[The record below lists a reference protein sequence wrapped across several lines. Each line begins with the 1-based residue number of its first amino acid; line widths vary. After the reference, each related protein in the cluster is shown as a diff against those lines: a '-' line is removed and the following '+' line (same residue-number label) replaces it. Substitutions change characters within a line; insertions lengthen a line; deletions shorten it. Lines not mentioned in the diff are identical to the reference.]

1 MAQMKAIQHE
11 REMTQLFIVELE
23 KEIADLKLRIE
34 EIRGML
40 HVLQLE
46 TQ

>member
-11 REMTQLFIVELE
+11 REMTQLFVVELE
-23 KEIADLKLRIE
+23 KEIADLNLRIE
-34 EIRGML
+34 EMRGML
-40 HVLQLE
+40 HALQLE

>member
-34 EIRGML
+34 EMRGML
-40 HVLQLE
+40 HALQLE
-46 TQ
+46 SQ

>member
-11 REMTQLFIVELE
+11 REMTQLLVVELE

-34 EIRGML
+34 EMRGML
-40 HVLQLE
+40 HALQLE

>member
-11 REMTQLFIVELE
+11 REMTQLFIGELE

-34 EIRGML
+34 EMRGML
-40 HVLQLE
+40 HALQLE